1 MRNTKNI
8 FPGMGKDGLL
18 MFFVITAFI
27 FFLPPAHSYSSILD
41 SLYIRHIDGDV
52 QIKTEDTEDWVPAA
66 INMPLSE
73 GGRVWGP
80 DAARVELQL
89 KDGTYLRMNENSS
102 LDILTLDKNSFQF
115 YLGTG
120 QAFVNFMGLKGSV
133 LQIDTPVSS
142 VVAYDKAYFRIDL
155 SANGQMQVS
164 VFKGIVYAENKNDR
178 IKVDSKNTLTL
189 RDNRTELA
197 GLGPVDDWE
206 RWNRDRDAKFVEHKG
221 PSKYLPEELGS
232 YSNDFEKNGRWVAS
246 SDYGHVWTPNVI
258 VSANWSPYTV
268 GRWTWIGGDYVWISY
283 EPWGWAPYHYGRWV
297 FVPSVGWGWVP
308 PPRGAVFWS
317 PGFVG
322 WVQTPTYVAWVPLAP
337 GDIYY
342 GYGNY
347 GPGSVNITNINIRK
361 TIVKKT
367 VYKNVRVKNAVTVVN
382 RDTFVRGKDGKTKTK
397 VRENPFLRE
406 KVNIGRPEIKPEKE
420 TYMPVVKDI
429 PQAKHP
435 PKQIRET
442 NIKELKTRKPLVREK
457 TVPVMKPE
465 SREKEPTPKKHVKP
479 SEKQEKPTGETIKK
493 EEEVK
498 MPGKK
503 PEKTKKAKDSGL
515 TPLEKQ
521 RLKQKF
527 EKQQGA
533 GPEIERQPEKI
544 NRPAVETPAETA
556 LPGLLPSERQKLKK
570 KPEKQKRPG
579 TGTIERQQRETKG
592 PGVELQKEA
601 VPKKSEDRKPT
612 KKEHTKTG
620 EPEKGKK
627 GD

>member
-206 RWNRDRDAKFVEHKG
+206 D
-221 PSKYLPEELGS
+221 
-232 YSNDFEKNGRWVAS
+232 
-246 SDYGHVWTPNVI
+246 
-258 VSANWSPYTV
+258 
-268 GRWTWIGGDYVWISY
+268 
-283 EPWGWAPYHYGRWV
+283 
-297 FVPSVGWGWVP
+297 
-308 PPRGAVFWS
+308 
-317 PGFVG
+317 
-322 WVQTPTYVAWVPLAP
+322 
-337 GDIYY
+337 
-342 GYGNY
+342 
-347 GPGSVNITNINIRK
+347 
-361 TIVKKT
+361 
-367 VYKNVRVKNAVTVVN
+367 
-382 RDTFVRGKDGKTKTK
+382 
-397 VRENPFLRE
+397 
-406 KVNIGRPEIKPEKE
+406 
-420 TYMPVVKDI
+420 
-429 PQAKHP
+429 
-435 PKQIRET
+435 
-442 NIKELKTRKPLVREK
+442 
-457 TVPVMKPE
+457 
-465 SREKEPTPKKHVKP
+465 
-479 SEKQEKPTGETIKK
+479 
-493 EEEVK
+493 
-498 MPGKK
+498 
-503 PEKTKKAKDSGL
+503 
-515 TPLEKQ
+515 
-521 RLKQKF
+521 
-527 EKQQGA
+527 
-533 GPEIERQPEKI
+533 
-544 NRPAVETPAETA
+544 
-556 LPGLLPSERQKLKK
+556 
-570 KPEKQKRPG
+570 G
-579 TGTIERQQRETKG
+579 TGTGTLNSLSTRDPLNICPKNSGLIPMTLRRTEGGSHQVITATFG
-592 PGVELQKEA
+592 PRMLLYQ
-601 VPKKSEDRKPT
+601 PT
-612 KKEHTKTG
+612 GPHTLSADG
-620 EPEKGKK
+620 HGSAEIMSGYHMNH
-627 GD
+627 GDGPPIITADGFLSRP

>member
-1 MRNTKNI
+1 
-8 FPGMGKDGLL
+8 MGKDGLIIL
-18 MFFVITAFI
+18 FLIAAFT
-27 FFLPPAHSYSSILD
+27 FFLPPAHSYSSVLD
-41 SLYIRHIDGDV
+41 TLYIRHIDGDV
-52 QIKTEDTEDWVPAA
+52 QIKTEDTGDWVPAA
-66 INMPLSE
+66 INTPLSE

-102 LDILTLDKNSFQF
+102 LDILTLDKDSFQF

-133 LQIDTPVSS
+133 LQIDTPGPS
-142 VVAYDKAYFRIDL
+142 VTAHDKAYFRIDL
-155 SANGQMQVS
+155 SANGQVQVT
-164 VFKGIVYAENKNDR
+164 VFKGIAYVENNNDR

-189 RDNRTELA
+189 RDNRTELS
-197 GLGPVDDWE
+197 GLGPVDAWE
-206 RWNRDRDAKFVEHKG
+206 RWNRDRDAKFFERKETSQH
-221 PSKYLPEELGS
+221 LPEELGS
-232 YSNDFEKNGRWVAS
+232 YSSDLEKNGRWVAS
-246 SDYGHVWTPNVI
+246 SDYGHIWTPNIV

-367 VYKNVRVKNAVTVVN
+367 VYKNVNVKNAVTVVN
-382 RDTFVRGKDGKTKTK
+382 RDTFIKGKDGKTKTK

-429 PQAKHP
+429 PRAKHP

-442 NIKELKTRKPLVREK
+442 NLKELKTKRQLVREK
-457 TVPVMKPE
+457 GPDP
-465 SREKEPTPKKHVKP
+465 SKHVRP
-479 SEKQEKPTGETIKK
+479 LEKQEKPAGETIKK
-493 EEEVK
+493 EEVK
-498 MPGKK
+498 APGER

-515 TPLEKQ
+515 TPQEKQ
-521 RLKQKF
+521 KLKQKF
-527 EKQQGA
+527 EKQQEA
-533 GPEIERQPEKI
+533 GPESERQPEKI
-544 NRPAVETPAETA
+544 KGPGVETPAETA
-556 LPGLLPSERQKLKK
+556 PPGLLPAERQKLKK
-570 KPEKQKRPG
+570 RTEKQKRPE
-579 TGTIERQQRETKG
+579 TGTIERKQRETKG
-592 PGVELQKEA
+592 PGVDLQKEA
-601 VPKKSEDRKPT
+601 VPKKSEDRKQSG
-612 KKEHTKTG
+612 KEHTKKG